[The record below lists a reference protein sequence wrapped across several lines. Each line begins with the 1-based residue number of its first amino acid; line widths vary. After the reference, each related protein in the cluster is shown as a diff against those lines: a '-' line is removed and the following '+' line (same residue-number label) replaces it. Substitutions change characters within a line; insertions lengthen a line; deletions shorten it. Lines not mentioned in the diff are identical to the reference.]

1 MKVRLVDR
9 RVEGNESQE
18 KNVKRAGFSLVL
30 MLTNAVTVLLALRVY
45 TGGELNTLPQIAL
58 IVWLFFMTAAAL
70 FSWWR

>member
-1 MKVRLVDR
+1 MRAENNV
-9 RVEGNESQE
+9 SQE
-18 KNVKRAGFSLVL
+18 KNVKRAGFALVL

-58 IVWLFFMTAAAL
+58 VIWLSIMVAVAL